1 LSIDLGPAAT
11 ETEPPS
17 LTGAAL
23 QLAPALPY
31 VIDRQR
37 ALCRARTG
45 VCRINAH
52 PAELRAWTRRD
63 VQSTRRDM
71 ERRRPASAQW
81 AEADTAPLCWFLE
94 ALATFPKRAVAL
106 AARVL
111 IIERWME
118 PSRDARKEGT
128 L

>member
-31 VIDRQR
+31 VIDCQR

-45 VCRINAH
+45 GVRRTNAAH
-52 PAELRAWTRRD
+52 PTEARTWTPPG
-63 VQSTRRDM
+63 M